1 MPNIERHFM
10 KRRLKSILNN
20 IINRDTNSFDDI
32 KLMMGKSLCFAQK
45 RVKPQKISD
54 VEFKVFSQWGEDG
67 IIEFL
72 LSNIPISNK
81 FFVEFGV
88 ENYRESNTRFL
99 MMNRNWSGLVIDGSQ
114 KNVEDIKK
122 QSIYWQYDLQAI
134 NHFITKENINRII
147 HDQLSKLKIDSNI
160 GILSVDID
168 GIDYWVLD
176 EINVITPTI
185 IICEYNTLFG
195 NQIPLSV
202 PYDPG
207 FVRSK
212 FSHTNLYWGANLKAF
227 EIMLKNKGYAYV
239 GSNMQNLNAF
249 FIKSDIASQ
258 YVPDLII
265 NSDDTFEFSKIRET
279 RDKKGNLSFLR
290 RNEQLNEISDLKL
303 FNLETNSDIYIKELV

>member
-1 MPNIERHFM
+1 M